1 MFLREICSDLIKS
14 NNFLTAYLEILIKT
28 GRENVDQYF
37 VNFLIKVLLI
47 LYMKQ
52 IDNVNK
58 AWYTKTNLY

>member
-1 MFLREICSDLIKS
+1 MFLREICSDLIKR

-28 GRENVDQYF
+28 GRKNVDQYF